1 MNTLKQV
8 IHYLDTNSVE
18 ATWVD
23 SEGVVIKCH
32 SYADVQMQMFRDD
45 VFEFGGDVAEYEELI
60 ALVESNI
67 KPATPEPLPILSCS
81 PWQIRKKLNKE
92 GLRDAVESY
101 VASEVA
107 TQDEKDAWEF
117 ATEFREDNPLL
128 VNAAS
133 MLGITDLHAFIEDAQ
148 TL

>member
-1 MNTLKQV
+1 MYKLTNTETIIRL
-8 IHYLDTNSVE
+8 S
-18 ATWVD
+18 D
-23 SEGVVIKCH
+23 SACIPFAEGNTDYQQYI
-32 SYADVQMQMFRDD
+32 AWL
-45 VFEFGGDVAEYEELI
+45 AEG
-60 ALVESNI
+60 N
-67 KPATPEPLPILSCS
+67 TPEPADVVPVEIPVLSCT

-92 GLRDAVESY
+92 GIRDAVEVY
-101 VASEVA
+101 VASEQA

-133 MLGITDLHAFIEDAQ
+133 MLGIPDLHAFIEDAL

>member
-1 MNTLKQV
+1 MYKLTETTTIIRLADSACIPAAEGNSDYRQ
-8 IHYLDTNSVE
+8 YLAWLT
-18 ATWVD
+18 
-23 SEGVVIKCH
+23 EG
-32 SYADVQMQMFRDD
+32 
-45 VFEFGGDVAEYEELI
+45 
-60 ALVESNI
+60 N
-67 KPATPEPLPILSCS
+67 TPEPADIIPVEVPVLSCT

-92 GLRDAVESY
+92 GMRDAVEAY
-101 VASEVA
+101 VESEQA

-133 MLGITDLHAFIEDAQ
+133 MLGIPDLHAFIEDAQ

>member
-1 MNTLKQV
+1 MYKLTQQETSVIRLSDTAFIPFDEGNTDYQA
-8 IHYLDTNSVE
+8 YL
-18 ATWVD
+18 AWLA
-23 SEGVVIKCH
+23 EG
-32 SYADVQMQMFRDD
+32 
-45 VFEFGGDVAEYEELI
+45 
-60 ALVESNI
+60 N
-67 KPATPEPLPILSCS
+67 TPEPADITPDEIPILSCS

-92 GLRDAVESY
+92 GMRDAVEAY
-101 VASEVA
+101 VASEQA

-133 MLGITDLHAFIEDAQ
+133 ILGIPDLHAFIEDAQ